1 MKLFKLLETTYE
13 NFDQTMK
20 SYLMKAFA
28 SFNQAYSE
36 SSIYNIILNGIKG
49 VMQNIMF
56 YIEDAITE
64 QNVFTAFRKKSVY
77 SLAKISGYDAWY
89 GSSAVGTIS
98 ISNKVTNGLD
108 SGSTKLV
115 IPNKTIVTNSNTG
128 YDYMIWLD
136 NDSIVIDMSKPLIT
150 YEVKIVQGSSETATY
165 TAKGEKL
172 ETFEVSPT
180 GLFDMSYVEVRVNNV
195 KWTNVANI
203 YDMVEGGQEVVVTS
217 GYDGGI
223 SIMFG
228 DGVHGTK
235 LEEGDSVTITYV
247 IHNGSYGNVSYKDA
261 VSIKFK
267 GQLVDG
273 LGNSVNGNS
282 YLNLKLTNY
291 ISGGSDS
298 DTIDTMKSMIG
309 CNSRSLVL
317 SSEDNFKLFLSRY
330 GFISTANI
338 IMHKNSLTVNICP
351 VRKQDSDDDY
361 VKSTSTSLYLSDYQK
376 YMILNSINESKKAFA
391 GLNITM
397 IDPIVRKYGIICYIK
412 ADSEYGKETLKT
424 NIDKTVCEYFRNLP
438 MNTTFISKS
447 DILSQITNN
456 VDGFSSI
463 DIDIIS
469 NDNEVAKSNG
479 YWYKYEVHNI
489 NEAYK
494 TVPVRQIYDKE
505 NPVGLDYYGNISLDS
520 LLEIPVLYTGVK
532 INVSDNSN
540 STNKYST
547 ITMQDFIEYHFI

>member
-13 NFDQTMK
+13 NFDETMK

-28 SFNQAYSE
+28 SFNQAYSD
-36 SSIYNIILNGIKG
+36 SSIYNIILNGVKG

-56 YIEDAITE
+56 YIEDAIGE
-64 QNVFTAFRKKSVY
+64 QNIFTAVRKKSVY

-98 ISNKVTNGLD
+98 ISNKITNGLD

-115 IPNKTIVTNSNTG
+115 IPNKTVITNANTG

-136 NDSIVIDMSKPLIT
+136 NDSIVIDMTKPLVS
-150 YEVKIVQGSSETATY
+150 YEMKIVQGSTNTATY

-172 ETFEVSPT
+172 ETFEVSPS
-180 GLFDMSYVEVRVNNV
+180 GLFDMSYVEVKVNNV
-195 KWTNVANI
+195 KWTNVTNI
-203 YDMVEGGQEVVVTS
+203 YDMTEDGQEVVVTS

-228 DGVHGTK
+228 DGIHGTR

-247 IHNGSYGNVSYKDA
+247 THKGSYGNVAYKDA
-261 VSIKFK
+261 VNLKFK
-267 GQLVDG
+267 SQLVDG
-273 LGNSVNGNS
+273 LGNTVNGS
-282 YLNLKLTNY
+282 TYLDIKLTNY

-298 DTIDTMKSMIG
+298 DTVDTMKSMIG

-338 IMHKNSLTVNICP
+338 IMHKNSLSVNICP
-351 VRKQDSDDDY
+351 IKKQDSDEDY
-361 VKSTSTSLYLSDYQK
+361 ISSTSTSLYLSDYQK

-391 GLNITM
+391 GLNISI
-397 IDPIVRKYGIICYIK
+397 IDPIIRKYGIICYVK
-412 ADSEYGKETLKT
+412 ADSEYAKETIKT
-424 NIDKTVCEYFRNLP
+424 NINSTVCDYFRNLP

-447 DILSQITNN
+447 DILSQITTN

-469 NDNEVAKSNG
+469 NDNETAKTNG
-479 YWYKYEVHNI
+479 YWYKYEVHKV
-489 NEAYK
+489 NETYK
-494 TVPVRQIYDKE
+494 TVPTRQIYDKE
-505 NPVGLDYYGNISLDS
+505 NPVGLDYYGNIVLNS
-520 LLEIPVLYTGVK
+520 LLEVPVLYKGVK
-532 INVSDNSN
+532 INVSDSSQ
-540 STNKYST
+540 STKYST